1 MADALT
7 QEQIDAMLSGISAGE
22 APVVGTT
29 EIAVRDYDF
38 RSPKKLTK
46 ERLKV
51 LNNIFDNYARLL
63 SSYYTGLLRLYC
75 KVSLVSVEEQKY
87 YEFNNALPDYVMM
100 GLAELE
106 INDEEIEDVSAIVQL
121 SNSITYTMIDRLLG
135 GRGNSDE
142 ADRDFTEIEISVM
155 RGIVSSMVNLLQ
167 EPWENYVNVRP
178 KLAKIETNAR
188 AISSIGYDD
197 AMAIAM
203 MDVHIND
210 VKAIVS
216 VCIPALE
223 LDSVMQKYAT
233 FSAKGARK
241 SGVSKEEERRENII
255 TTLSQSLLN
264 VTAVLG
270 ETNLDMLDIMNLQTG
285 DIIPLG
291 KGIDSNIELNIGGKT
306 WFDGKLGIFNNQ
318 KAIKIE
324 NVLRSDL

>member
-1 MADALT
+1 LADTLT
-7 QEQIDAMLSGISAGE
+7 QEQIDAMLSGVGKGE
-22 APVVGTT
+22 DIT
-29 EIAVRDYDF
+29 IADSSNSIRDYDF

-100 GLAELE
+100 GIVNLE
-106 INDEEIEDVSAIVQL
+106 VNDDDIDDVSAIVQL

-135 GRGNSDE
+135 GKGNNDE
-142 ADRDFTEIEISVM
+142 ADRDFTEIEVSVM
-155 RGIVSSMVNLLQ
+155 RGIVKSMVGMLQ
-167 EPWENYVNVRP
+167 EPWENYVNIKP
-178 KLAKIETNAR
+178 KLEKIETNAR
-188 AISSIGYDD
+188 AISNIGYDD
-197 AMAIAM
+197 AMAIAVL
-203 MDVHIND
+203 DVHVNEA
-210 VKAIVS
+210 KAVVS

-241 SGVSKEEERRENII
+241 SDTAREEERKDSII

-270 ETNLDMLDIMNLQTG
+270 ETNLDMLDVMNLQAG

-291 KGIDSNIELNIGGKT
+291 KGIDSNIELNVGGKP
-306 WFDGKLGIFNNQ
+306 WFDGKLGIFNSK

-324 NVLRSDL
+324 NVLRSEF

>member
-1 MADALT
+1 
-7 QEQIDAMLSGISAGE
+7 MLSGISDGE
-22 APVVGTT
+22 EVIVGHNTS
-29 EIAVRDYDF
+29 AVRDYDF

-100 GLAELE
+100 GLAELQ
-106 INDEEIEDVSAIVQL
+106 IKDEDIDDVSAIVQL

-135 GRGNSDE
+135 GRGTSDE

-155 RGIVSSMVNLLQ
+155 KGIVTNMVNMLQ
-167 EPWENYVNVRP
+167 EPWENYVNLTP
-178 KLAKIETNAR
+178 KLTKIETNAR
-188 AISSIGYDD
+188 AISNIGYDD

-233 FSAKGARK
+233 FSAKGTRK
-241 SGVSKEEERRENII
+241 SGLSKDDERKENII

-270 ETNLDMLDIMNLQTG
+270 ETNIDMLDVMNLQTG

-291 KGIDSNIELNIGGKT
+291 KGIDTNIELSIGGKP
-306 WFDGKLGIFNNQ
+306 WFDGKLGIFNNK

-324 NVLRSDL
+324 NVLRSEFQ